1 LRQGLTPLLRIG
13 ACNHEEALGRA
24 GIETVWAITRSGS
37 ASGAETH
44 GVSDGLAAC
53 EAGAGKADGE

>member
-13 ACNHEEALGRA
+13 ACNHAEALGRG

-37 ASGAETH
+37 VAGAETH
-44 GVSDGLAAC
+44 GVSDGFSNR
-53 EAGAGKADGE
+53 